1 MKRVLVVE
9 DNAANL
15 RLVNDILKRA
25 GYEVLTASEAQEGID
40 LAVAQRPDLILMDIQ
55 LPGMDGLAATGILK
69 ADERTADIPIV
80 ALTAHAMR
88 GDEQRILDAGCDR
101 YVSKPIR
108 YKHFLEVVA
117 EILGTRDAPDGS

>member
-15 RLVNDILKRA
+15 RLVNDILQRA
-25 GYEVLTASEAQEGID
+25 GYAVLTESDAKAGI
-40 LAVAQRPDLILMDIQ
+40 ATARTEQPDLILMDIQ
-55 LPGMDGLAATGILK
+55 LPGMDGLTATGILK
-69 ADERTADIPIV
+69 GDAATSAIPII

-101 YVSKPIR
+101 YISKPIR

-117 EILGTRDAPDGS
+117 EILAD

>member
-15 RLVNDILKRA
+15 RLVNDILVRA
-25 GYEVLTASEAQEGID
+25 GYEVLTATDAPQGIEV
-40 LAVAQRPDLILMDIQ
+40 AVEQQPDVILMDIQ
-55 LPGMDGLAATGILK
+55 LPGMDGLTATGILK
-69 ADERTADIPIV
+69 KDERTASIPIV

-108 YKHFLEVVA
+108 YRSFLEVVA
-117 EILGTRDAPDGS
+117 DVVG

>member
-15 RLVNDILKRA
+15 RLVSDILARA
-25 GYEVLTASEAQEGID
+25 GYAVLSATDARAGIALATAEV
-40 LAVAQRPDLILMDIQ
+40 PDLILMDIQ
-55 LPGMDGLAATGILK
+55 LPGMDGLTATAHLK
-69 ADERTADIPIV
+69 GDPRTAGIPVV
-80 ALTAHAMR
+80 ALTAHAMT

-108 YKHFLEVVA
+108 YRRFLEVVA
-117 EILGTRDAPDGS
+117 EILGD